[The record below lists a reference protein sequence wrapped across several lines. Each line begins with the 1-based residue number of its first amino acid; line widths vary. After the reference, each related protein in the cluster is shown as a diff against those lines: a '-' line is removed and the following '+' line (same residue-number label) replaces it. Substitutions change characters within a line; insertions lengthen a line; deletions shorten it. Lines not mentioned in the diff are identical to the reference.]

1 MRLKHKQSILFPAL
15 LALLSL
21 VLAMRAFF
29 GFCWSDESFYLTF
42 SDRLWKGQQ
51 LMIDEWHPVQ
61 LYAVMVHPFLTIY
74 RFFFGT
80 AGMYLFLRLFYVAF
94 SFGVAVYL
102 YSTLARLSSSGAAFL
117 CACLYLTYSRGDIW
131 GVSYYNLFL
140 SLGLLSVCLVLRG
153 VEAAGRGRHGCL
165 LFSGVCL
172 AGSVLCVP
180 YFAPF
185 VIGFLVIALFTR
197 YRKDA
202 LWAAAGIA
210 GAAAAFLICVLPKDL
225 KAVSENL
232 RYILSDPEHTASPV
246 KNLLRGLNEVA
257 CWYRKDGIILAV
269 TAALAAILSV
279 KTKLPGKPVCMLVL
293 SIGAA
298 ASFYRHLGMETGF
311 QNDTLVLFCLPLL
324 ALSWARRRISIRA
337 LLIRMMG
344 ISMMLALG
352 LSSNTKATA
361 FTSGLVVYAVG
372 TVLQLEYLTRENREH
387 SFRAWVCGLVC
398 VTLVLSLNTRITRVY
413 RDGPLETLNTTMT
426 DGPVAGIRTTAEH
439 AQQYQMLLSMLQE
452 LNDTYSPEN
461 HIFISKLMPWGYP
474 ASDFKCGAPT
484 AWRTPLNSG
493 RLESYY
499 AIHPQSI
506 PDIVVVLAD
515 NVGDYPG
522 RPTPNK
528 NTREGWLWD
537 YMTEHQ
543 YLKVEYALADVYIS
557 PEASRREK

>member
-1 MRLKHKQSILFPAL
+1 MRLNHEQNILFPAL

-21 VLAMRAFF
+21 VLAMRALF

-51 LMIDEWHPVQ
+51 LITDEWHPVQ
-61 LYAVMVHPFLTIY
+61 FYAVIVHPFLTVY

-80 AGMYLFLRLFYVAF
+80 TGMYLFLRLLYVAF
-94 SFGVAVYL
+94 AFGVSLYL
-102 YSTLARLSSSGAAFL
+102 YNTLARMSSSGAALL

-140 SLGLLSVCLVLRG
+140 SLALLSACLALRD
-153 VEAAGRGRHGCL
+153 VETTGKGRDICL

-185 VIGFLVIALFTR
+185 VIVFLVIVFFSQ

-210 GAAAAFLICVLPKDL
+210 AAAVAFIICFLPKDM
-225 KAVSENL
+225 KAVLENL
-232 RYILSDPEHTASPV
+232 LYIFSDPEHTTGPV
-246 KNLLRGLNEVA
+246 KNLLQGLSNVVFM
-257 CWYRKDGIILAV
+257 YRKEIILTV
-269 TAALAAILSV
+269 TAVLLVILSA
-279 KTKLPGKPVCMLVL
+279 KTKLPVNSVCMLVL

-298 ASFYRHLGMETGF
+298 VSFYCHRGEETGF
-311 QNDTLVLFCLPLL
+311 ANYTLVLFCLPLL
-324 ALSWARRRISIRA
+324 ALSWAHRLISVRV
-337 LLIRMMG
+337 LLIRILGIFMM
-344 ISMMLALG
+344 ISLG
-352 LSSNTKATA
+352 LSSNTRAIA
-361 FTSGLVVYAVG
+361 FTSGLTIYAIG
-372 TVLQLEYLTRENREH
+372 MVLQLEYLTRENREH
-387 SFRAWVCGLVC
+387 SFRGWVTGLVC
-398 VTLVLSLNTRITRVY
+398 VTLLLTLNTRITKVY
-413 RDGPLETLNTTMT
+413 RDGPLETLNTPMSE
-426 DGPVAGIRTTAEH
+426 GPAAGIRTTPEH
-439 AQQYQMLLSMLQE
+439 AQQYQKLLTMLQE
-452 LNDTYSPEN
+452 LNNIYSPEN

-474 ASDFKCGAPT
+474 VSDFKCGAPT
-484 AWRTPLNSG
+484 VWRTPLNSA
-493 RLESYY
+493 RLENYY
-499 AIHPQSI
+499 AIHPQCI

-522 RPTPNK
+522 KTSPNE

-537 YMTEHQ
+537 YMAEHQ
-543 YLKVEYALADVYIS
+543 YEKIEYALADVYIS